1 MIQCMYAQPSCLA
14 KKPYRCN
21 EMRNVVPYGDLMPC
35 KYKRTDAN
43 RFVQVKKILCMH
55 DFEVENCEALNKW
68 PEGAPIINPPYIVN
82 R

>member
-1 MIQCMYAQPSCLA
+1 
-14 KKPYRCN
+14 
-21 EMRNVVPYGDLMPC
+21 MPC

-55 DFEVENCEALNKW
+55 AFEVENCEALNKW